1 MCRKGQIGTEAALVT
16 NLEIYGE
23 RKKITRILSPNHHTT
38 ALPQKIDFA
47 GTSETT
53 LNVDSSCGEH
63 LPL

>member
-23 RKKITRILSPNHHTT
+23 RKKITRISSPNHHTT

-47 GTSETT
+47 GTSRDYSMLTA
-53 LNVDSSCGEH
+53 LA
-63 LPL
+63 